1 MTYYAFFTSSFFDA
15 DNVER
20 KKQGKIRDKEE
31 ERKVDN
37 DIQREREKE
46 RGSPCTMSNLPSN
59 PFLQHV

>member
-1 MTYYAFFTSSFFDA
+1 MPFLPLLFFDA

-46 RGSPCTMSNLPSN
+46 RGSPCTMSNLLSN